1 MASKI
6 FKPLDF
12 SKVRTYPVTKR
23 FSKVQTSL
31 LGKKIKKGAN
41 MRSFLRG
48 LPDILAAQNLKTIA
62 RKIAECKRR
71 NKTVLLGMGA
81 HPIKVGL
88 SPLIIDFME
97 RGIVHAVALNGA
109 GVIHDFELAYM
120 GETSE
125 DVATAL
131 KDGSFG
137 MAEETGAFINAAISE
152 GSMHQLGVGAAVGA
166 AILKSRLPHR
176 KLSILAKGAQLGIPV
191 TSHVAI
197 GTDIIHM
204 HPKADGAALGDC
216 SLRDFR
222 TLTSVVATLDGGIY
236 LNFGSAVVLPE
247 VFLKAVSLARN
258 LGNPVQDLTTVN
270 LDFIQ
275 HYRPLTNVV
284 NRPTLGSGK
293 GYYLTGHMEIMVP
306 LLFAAVLDEL

>member
-1 MASKI
+1 MAYKT

-12 SKVRTYPVTKR
+12 TKVRTYSVTKR
-23 FSKVQTSL
+23 LSKVQTSL
-31 LGKKIKKGAN
+31 LGKKIAKGAT
-41 MRSFLRG
+41 MRSFIRG
-48 LPDILAAQNLKTIA
+48 LPDILAAQNLKIIASTIA
-62 RKIAECKRR
+62 DCHRK

-81 HPIKVGL
+81 HPVKVGL

-97 RGIVHAVALNGA
+97 RGIIHAIALNGA
-109 GVIHDFELAYM
+109 GVIHDFEVAYM

-125 DVATAL
+125 DVAATL

-137 MAEETGAFINAAISE
+137 MGEETGAFINQAISE
-152 GSMHQLGVGAAVGA
+152 GSKGQLGVGAAVGQ
-166 AILKSRLPHR
+166 AIVKNRLPHR
-176 KLSILAKGAQLGIPV
+176 KLSILATAARLGIPI
-191 TSHVAI
+191 TCHIAI

-204 HPKADGAALGDC
+204 HPKVDGKALGDC

-222 TLTSVVATLDGGIY
+222 TLTNVVATLDGGVY

-258 LGNPVQDLTTVN
+258 LGHTVQNLTTVD
-270 LDFIQ
+270 LDFLQ

-284 NRPTLGSGK
+284 NRPTLQSGQ
-293 GYYLTGHMEIMVP
+293 GYHLTGHMEIMVP
-306 LLFAAVLDEL
+306 LIFSAVLEQL

>member
-1 MASKI
+1 MPKNR
-6 FKPLDF
+6 FEPLDF

-23 FSKVQTSL
+23 LSKVKTSL
-31 LGKKIKKGAN
+31 LGKRVNKGAT
-41 MRSFLRG
+41 MRSFMRG
-48 LPDILAAQNLKTIA
+48 LPKILAAENLTAIA
-62 RKIAECKRR
+62 RKIADSKR
-71 NKTVLLGMGA
+71 NKKTVLLGMGA

-97 RGIVHAVALNGA
+97 RGIIHAVALNGA

-125 DVATAL
+125 DVAATL

-137 MAEETGAFINAAISE
+137 MGEETGAFINEAITE
-152 GSMHQLGVGAAVGA
+152 GSRDQLGVGAAVGA
-166 AILKSRLPHR
+166 AILKNRLPHR
-176 KLSILAKGAQLGIPV
+176 RLSILATAARLGIPV
-191 TSHVAI
+191 TSHIAI

-204 HPKADGAALGDC
+204 HPKADGRALGDC

-222 TLTSVVATLDGGIY
+222 TLTSVVASLGDGVY

-258 LGNPVQDLTTVN
+258 LGHPVQKLTTVN
-270 LDFIQ
+270 LDFLQ

-284 NRPTLGSGK
+284 NRPTLDSGK
-293 GYYLTGHMEIMVP
+293 GYQLTGHMEIMVP
-306 LLFAAVLDEL
+306 LLFAAVLEEL

>member
-1 MASKI
+1 MATKT

-31 LGKKIKKGAN
+31 LGKKIQKGARMRAF
-41 MRSFLRG
+41 MRS
-48 LPDILAAQNLKTIA
+48 LPDILAAQSLRTIA
-62 RKIAECKRR
+62 RKIAACHRK

-97 RGIVHAVALNGA
+97 RGIIDAVALNGA

-125 DVATAL
+125 DVAASL

-137 MAEETGAFINAAISE
+137 MGEETGAFINRAISD
-152 GSMHQLGVGAAVGA
+152 GSRRHLGIGAAVGQ
-166 AILKSRLPHR
+166 AILKARLPHR
-176 KLSILAKGAQLGIPV
+176 KLSILAAAARLGMPV
-191 TSHVAI
+191 TSHIAI

-222 TLTSVVATLDGGIY
+222 TLTSVVATLGGGVY

-247 VFLKAVSLARN
+247 VFLKCVSLARN
-258 LGNPVQDLTTVN
+258 LGHPLRNLTTVN
-270 LDFIQ
+270 LDFLA
-275 HYRPLTNVV
+275 HYRPLINVV
-284 NRPTLGSGK
+284 ARPTMQNGK
-293 GYYLTGHMEIMVP
+293 GYHITGHMEIMVP
-306 LLFAAVLDEL
+306 LLFAAVLEEL

>member
-1 MASKI
+1 MARKN

-31 LGKKIKKGAN
+31 LGKKIAKGLSL
-41 MRSFLRG
+41 RSFVRG
-48 LPDILAAQNLKTIA
+48 LPNILAAQNLKSIA
-62 RKIAECKRR
+62 AKIADCHRKG
-71 NKTVLLGMGA
+71 KTVLLGMGA

-97 RGIVHAVALNGA
+97 RGIIDALALNGA
-109 GVIHDFELAYM
+109 GIIHDFELAYM

-125 DVATAL
+125 DVAASL

-137 MAEETGAFINAAISE
+137 MGEETGAFINAAIIE
-152 GSMHQLGVGAAVGA
+152 GTRLDLGVGAAVGN
-166 AILKSRLPHR
+166 AIVKNHLPYR
-176 KLSILAKGAQLGIPV
+176 RLSILATASRLGIPV
-191 TSHVAI
+191 TCHIAI

-204 HPKADGAALGDC
+204 HPKADGKALGEC

-222 TLTSVVATLDGGIY
+222 TLTSVVATLSGGVY
-236 LNFGSAVVLPE
+236 LNFGSAVILPE

-258 LGNPVQDLTTVN
+258 LGNSVENLTTVN
-270 LDFIQ
+270 LDFLQ

-284 NRPTLGSGK
+284 SRPTLKTGK
-293 GYYLTGHMEIMVP
+293 GYQLTGHMEIMVP
-306 LLFAAVLDEL
+306 LLFGAVLEEL

>member
-1 MASKI
+1 MPKKT
-6 FKPLDF
+6 FRPLDF
-12 SKVRTYPVTKR
+12 SKVRTFPVKQR

-31 LGKKIKKGAN
+31 LGKKIKKGASV
-41 MRSFLRG
+41 RSLLRG
-48 LPDILAAQNLKTIA
+48 LPDILAAQNLIAIA
-62 RKIAECKRR
+62 RKIADSKRR

-88 SPLIIDFME
+88 SPLIIDFIE
-97 RGIVHAVALNGA
+97 RGIIHAVALNGA

-125 DVATAL
+125 DVAATL

-137 MAEETGAFINAAISE
+137 MGEETGAFINEAISN
-152 GSMHQLGVGAAVGA
+152 GSENHLGVGAAVGA
-166 AILKSRLPHR
+166 AILKNRMPHR
-176 KLSILAKGAQLGIPV
+176 NLSILATAAKLGIPV
-191 TSHVAI
+191 TSHIAI

-204 HPKADGAALGDC
+204 HPKADGRALGDC

-222 TLTSVVATLDGGIY
+222 TLTAVVATLSGGVY

-247 VFLKAVSLARN
+247 VFLKALSLARN
-258 LGNPVQDLTTVN
+258 LGNPVENLTTVN
-270 LDFIQ
+270 LDFLQ

-293 GYYLTGHMEIMVP
+293 GYHLTGHMEIMVP
-306 LLFAAVLDEL
+306 LLFAAVLEEL

>member
-1 MASKI
+1 MAYKT

-12 SKVRTYPVTKR
+12 TKVRTYSVTKR
-23 FSKVQTSL
+23 LSKVQTSQ
-31 LGKKIKKGAN
+31 LGKKIAKGAT
-41 MRSFLRG
+41 MRSFIRG
-48 LPDILAAQNLKTIA
+48 LPDILAAQNLKIIASTIA
-62 RKIAECKRR
+62 DCHRK

-81 HPIKVGL
+81 HPVKVGL

-97 RGIVHAVALNGA
+97 RGIIHAIALNGA
-109 GVIHDFELAYM
+109 GVIHDFEVAYM

-125 DVATAL
+125 DVAATL

-137 MAEETGAFINAAISE
+137 MGEETGAFINQAISE
-152 GSMHQLGVGAAVGA
+152 GSKGQLGVGAAVGQ
-166 AILKSRLPHR
+166 AIVKNRLPHR
-176 KLSILAKGAQLGIPV
+176 KLSILATAARLGIPI
-191 TSHVAI
+191 TCHIAI

-204 HPKADGAALGDC
+204 HPKVDGKALGDC

-222 TLTSVVATLDGGIY
+222 TLTNVVATLDSGVY

-258 LGNPVQDLTTVN
+258 LGHPVQNLTTVD
-270 LDFIQ
+270 LDFLQ

-284 NRPTLGSGK
+284 NRPTLQSGK
-293 GYYLTGHMEIMVP
+293 GYHLTGHMEIMVP
-306 LLFAAVLDEL
+306 LIFSAVLEQL

>member
-1 MASKI
+1 MAHKQ

-12 SKVRTYPVTKR
+12 AKVRTYSVTKR
-23 FSKVQTSL
+23 FSTVQTSL
-31 LGKKIKKGAN
+31 LGKKLKKGASLS
-41 MRSFLRG
+41 SFIRG
-48 LPDILAAQNLKTIA
+48 LPDILAAQNLRTIA
-62 RKIAECKRR
+62 GKIAECHRKNR
-71 NKTVLLGMGA
+71 TVLLGMGA

-97 RGIVHAVALNGA
+97 RGIIDALAFNGA

-125 DVATAL
+125 DVAAAL

-137 MAEETGAFINAAISE
+137 MGEETGAFINQAISE
-152 GSMHQLGVGAAVGA
+152 GSKNHLGVGAAVGQE
-166 AILKSRLPHR
+166 ILKARLPHR
-176 KLSILAKGAQLGIPV
+176 KLSILATAARLGIPI
-191 TSHVAI
+191 TCHIAI

-204 HPKADGAALGDC
+204 HPKVDGKALGDC

-222 TLTSVVATLDGGIY
+222 TLTSVVATLGGGVY
-236 LNFGSAVVLPE
+236 LNVGSAVVLPE

-258 LGNPVQDLTTVN
+258 LGNPVRNLTTMN
-270 LDFIQ
+270 LDFLQ

-284 NRPTLGSGK
+284 NRPTLESGK
-293 GYYLTGHMEIMVP
+293 GYNLTGHMEIMVP
-306 LLFAAVLDEL
+306 LLFAGILEEL

>member
-1 MASKI
+1 MSQKRL
-6 FKPLDF
+6 KPLDF
-12 SKVRTYPVTKR
+12 SKVRTYPVSKR
-23 FSKVQTSL
+23 VSKVQTSL
-31 LGKKIKKGAN
+31 LGKKLTKGAS
-41 MRSFLRG
+41 MRAFLGG
-48 LPDILAAQNLKTIA
+48 LPAILAAHNLNEIA
-62 RKIAECKRR
+62 RKIADCHLKNR
-71 NKTVLLGMGA
+71 TVVLGMGA

-97 RGIVHAVALNGA
+97 RGILDAIALNGA

-125 DVATAL
+125 DVAAAL

-137 MAEETGAFINAAISE
+137 MGEETGSFINQAIID
-152 GSMHQLGVGAAVGA
+152 GSSNNLGVGMAVGL
-166 AILKSRLPHR
+166 AINKHRLAHR
-176 KLSILAKGAQLGIPV
+176 KLSILSTAARLGIPV

-204 HPKADGAALGDC
+204 HPKADGKAIGDC
-216 SLRDFR
+216 SLRDFH
-222 TLTSVVATLDGGIY
+222 TLASVVATLNRGIY

-258 LGNPVQDLTTVN
+258 LGHPIRNLTTVN
-270 LDFIQ
+270 LDFLQ

-284 NRPTLGSGK
+284 SRPTMHGGK
-293 GYYLTGHMEIMVP
+293 GYNLTGHMEIMVP
-306 LLFAAVLDEL
+306 LLFAAVLEEL

>member
-1 MASKI
+1 MANKI

-306 LLFAAVLDEL
+306 LLFAAVLEEL

>member
-1 MASKI
+1 MARKN

-31 LGKKIKKGAN
+31 LGKKIAKGVSL
-41 MRSFLRG
+41 RSFVRG
-48 LPDILAAQNLKTIA
+48 LPNILAAQNLKSIA
-62 RKIAECKRR
+62 AKIADCHR
-71 NKTVLLGMGA
+71 NRKTVLLGMGA

-97 RGIVHAVALNGA
+97 RGIIDALALNGA
-109 GVIHDFELAYM
+109 GIIHDFELAYM

-125 DVATAL
+125 DVAATL

-137 MAEETGAFINAAISE
+137 MGEETGAFINEAISE
-152 GSMHQLGVGAAVGA
+152 GSKNQLGIGAAVGQ
-166 AILKSRLPHR
+166 AIVKNRLPHR
-176 KLSILAKGAQLGIPV
+176 KLSILSTAARLGIPV
-191 TSHVAI
+191 TSHLAL

-204 HPKADGAALGDC
+204 HPKADGKALGDC
-216 SLRDFR
+216 SLRDFH
-222 TLTSVVATLDGGIY
+222 TLTSVVATLDRGIY

-258 LGNPVQDLTTVN
+258 LGHPVQNLMTVN
-270 LDFIQ
+270 LDFLQ

-284 NRPTLGSGK
+284 SRPTLQTGK
-293 GYYLTGHMEIMVP
+293 GYKITRH
-306 LLFAAVLDEL
+306 